1 MPDLHVLPRVAILFI
16 QFLKWSVGQLVQF
29 LGAFS
34 IHDIN
39 YYSLMHFIFDI
50 LTLKNIVINEL
61 TCGVM
66 QNITTSDLIFKNK
79 FNHLTVT
86 IRVQFIIDLLICY
99 QVTLKFWLFF
109 VQKIYSYF
117 LDTVSIGNLSQ
128 SFFEKI
134 KPFINITNKH
144 SEFSEIIY
152 VYILMWQDI

>member
-1 MPDLHVLPRVAILFI
+1 MPDLHVVPRVAILFI

-29 LGAFS
+29 LRAFS

-86 IRVQFIIDLLICY
+86 IRVLTNID

-109 VQKIYSYF
+109 LQKIYSYF
-117 LDTVSIGNLSQ
+117 LDTVYWE
-128 SFFEKI
+128 SFPKF
-134 KPFINITNKH
+134 
-144 SEFSEIIY
+144 
-152 VYILMWQDI
+152 L